1 MGCRIRA
8 IEKFSD
14 KLWRLNN
21 LYWILDKDANRVKF
35 TCNDVQMQLFRDM
48 SYRNVVLKAR
58 QRGITTFVDLYLLDE
73 VLFNANMEAA
83 IIAHNQEDA
92 QKIFRR
98 KIKYPYDNLP
108 PMLRAKRTL
117 KTDSKSELHFKENNS
132 TIFVSVSVRS
142 STLQYLHISEYAKI
156 CKAYPDKAEEI
167 KTGSFPA
174 VPTRGIIFVEGTAE
188 GSYGNFYDLCQR
200 AEANQGKRLT
210 ELDFKFHFYSWWDA
224 DEYELDPDGVVIS
237 RELDEYFERLS
248 DQHGIELTDR
258 KKAWY
263 AKTFEDLGDLM
274 FQEYPSTP
282 EEAFMKI
289 IKGAYYAEQIAK
301 LSKAGQIC
309 HVPYDPGYPV
319 NTGWDLGINDQTEI
333 IFHQQIQK
341 EHRIIDYYYNNGEP
355 LAHYAKVLEGKGYV
369 YGTHFLPHDVEARM
383 MQKDTVK
390 TRLQI
395 LQDLMPGQFLSVIP
409 KTSDVSD
416 SIETVRKYLPLCWV
430 DEKNCQRL
438 LKALREYQKEWNDKM
453 GCYRNRPLHNWA
465 SDAADAFRTL
475 INGVDTFGIAGSRT
489 FKRTKRG
496 SGMAV

>member
-1 MGCRIRA
+1 
-8 IEKFSD
+8 
-14 KLWRLNN
+14 
-21 LYWILDKDANRVKF
+21 
-35 TCNDVQMQLFRDM
+35 
-48 SYRNVVLKAR
+48 
-58 QRGITTFVDLYLLDE
+58 
-73 VLFNANMEAA
+73 
-83 IIAHNQEDA
+83 
-92 QKIFRR
+92 
-98 KIKYPYDNLP
+98 
-108 PMLRAKRTL
+108 
-117 KTDSKSELHFKENNS
+117 
-132 TIFVSVSVRS
+132 
-142 STLQYLHISEYAKI
+142 
-156 CKAYPDKAEEI
+156 
-167 KTGSFPA
+167 
-174 VPTRGIIFVEGTAE
+174 
-188 GSYGNFYDLCQR
+188 
-200 AEANQGKRLT
+200 
-210 ELDFKFHFYSWWDA
+210 
-224 DEYELDPDGVVIS
+224 
-237 RELDEYFERLS
+237 
-248 DQHGIELTDR
+248 
-258 KKAWY
+258 
-263 AKTFEDLGDLM
+263 M